1 MRKTSR
7 MWRAPARGLPR
18 ALTARLLAVVLAIV
32 VVLAVLIVFS
42 VVMAGVLA
50 GVLAVVTV
58 VVWLVPGILGVGVEG
73 AGVAGHSSLTDDVI
87 AVWLMEARK
96 TCRLTL
102 VTSSEL
108 GTIHVA
114 VTMELLEGVT
124 RYRTLVSLHS

>member
-73 AGVAGHSSLTDDVI
+73 AGVAWGETKIRKQCYYTFVGRWVGVRKRL
-87 AVWLMEARK
+87 ARWL
-96 TCRLTL
+96 
-102 VTSSEL
+102 SW
-108 GTIHVA
+108 
-114 VTMELLEGVT
+114 
-124 RYRTLVSLHS
+124 